1 MSVHCFPE
9 APKEGEFPEGVSR
22 EAGGAKQSPS
32 SWRAHP
38 CFLGSGTIP
47 GAKLGGGGTLFC
59 FLSALGSCEGFGHGR
74 TRSVVDGGMRVRLR
88 TMGEA

>member
-32 SWRAHP
+32 SWRTLASLAQEP
-38 CFLGSGTIP
+38 FP
-47 GAKLGGGGTLFC
+47 GPSWGAGGLC
-59 FLSALGSCEGFGHGR
+59 
-74 TRSVVDGGMRVRLR
+74 SVS
-88 TMGEA
+88 